1 MGLKIIEDGA
11 DSNKLNMNRMKP
23 ESTKVHDKIRADS
36 ARRRRKELMEG
47 AEDSKWM
54 INCLKFKIK
63 IT

>member
-47 AEDSKWM
+47 AEDSK
-54 INCLKFKIK
+54 
-63 IT
+63 